1 MLLIK
6 EPEASASTCS
16 SFSQVVT
23 QRTLAPRDLG
33 TAREQVPSF
42 MRSEEAWLET
52 PYGSAEILLQET
64 REFPKS

>member
-1 MLLIK
+1 MINRKQLRGSALAGLLIK
-6 EPEASASTCS
+6 EPEASATTCS
-16 SFSQVVT
+16 SFSQVVM

-52 PYGSAEILLQET
+52 P
-64 REFPKS
+64 